1 MIWYHPPW
9 FLLEVASSSHPQ
21 MPAEVAPFHL
31 HIRWKCG
38 CSTVCAGE
46 FRWSC
51 SNLLRLFSDTVF
63 MTKRAFI
70 CSNIGT
76 PHSLPSSAILET
88 QETEENSCIRRGV
101 FMYWEVLPQPHSSE
115 KDGCCEIQVDS
126 MNVVLP
132 MVEVILGRQMSF
144 CFLACLAWKEVTSHH
159 RIFEATHIPQ
169 APKEYIQVW
178 KSGPMFG
185 DYKHGVWNNGLQ
197 YSVLKAEKRKKQ
209 VTVNRWFLGFKDYQ
223 NGSPNEGKLKRCW
236 ACTISLGNPP
246 IRSRQQDFVWLSA
259 PLSKC
264 IGSKLDM
271 LFLDGIHTI
280 YLSC

>member
-1 MIWYHPPW
+1 M
-9 FLLEVASSSHPQ
+9 
-21 MPAEVAPFHL
+21 APFHL

-46 FRWSC
+46 FRWSF
-51 SNLLRLFSDTVF
+51 SNLLRMFSDTVF
-63 MTKRAFI
+63 MTKQALI

-88 QETEENSCIRRGV
+88 QEAEENSCIRRGV
-101 FMYWEVLPQPHSSE
+101 FMYIEVLPQPHSSE

-144 CFLACLAWKEVTSHH
+144 CLLASACKEVTSHH
-159 RIFEATHIPQ
+159 RIFKATHMHPRNISKYGSLVQ
-169 APKEYIQVW
+169 CLVTTNME
-178 KSGPMFG
+178 SGTT
-185 DYKHGVWNNGLQ
+185 D

-209 VTVNRWFLGFKDYQ
+209 VTVNRWFSGFKDYQ
-223 NGSPNEGKLKRCW
+223 NGSPNEGKFKRCW

-271 LFLDGIHTI
+271 LFLDGSHAI